1 MVVYKSGDDEAR
13 FRSSTNG
20 GQKFDN
26 KINLSNT
33 TNAESVDANIT
44 GSGNNVY
51 VR

>member
-1 MVVYKSGDDEAR
+1 MRQGLDHLQR
-13 FRSSTNG
+13 

-33 TNAESVDANIT
+33 TNEESVDANIA